1 MKSKCQSR
9 GQAGSHWQPRRA
21 GAVGGLRRAATG
33 SCPIGRSA
41 RGGTKL
47 NVVSTVS
54 PTIVLLQS
62 AFFVVTLVISTL

>member
-1 MKSKCQSR
+1 
-9 GQAGSHWQPRRA
+9 
-21 GAVGGLRRAATG
+21 LRRAATG

-54 PTIVLLQS
+54 PTMVLLQS
-62 AFFVVTLVISTL
+62 AFFVVALVISTLQKRSAQRMMHTHL